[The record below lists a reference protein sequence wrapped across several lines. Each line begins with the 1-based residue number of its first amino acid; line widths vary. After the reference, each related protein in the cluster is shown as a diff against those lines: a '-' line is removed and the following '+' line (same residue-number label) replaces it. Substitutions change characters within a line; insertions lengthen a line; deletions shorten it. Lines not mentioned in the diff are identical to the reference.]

1 MSKITKL
8 SPLMQFFLIFI
19 ASIGMI
25 MGMGYIFMGI
35 IGDKEIESNDISVR
49 TREGKDLGKV
59 KIRDFIKDLREKIDT
74 KAYRRR
80 RRYLSL

>member
-35 IGDKEIESNDISVR
+35 IGDNFVFVLLGILMLIVGIGAAIKLFSES
-49 TREGKDLGKV
+49 
-59 KIRDFIKDLREKIDT
+59 
-74 KAYRRR
+74 
-80 RRYLSL
+80 